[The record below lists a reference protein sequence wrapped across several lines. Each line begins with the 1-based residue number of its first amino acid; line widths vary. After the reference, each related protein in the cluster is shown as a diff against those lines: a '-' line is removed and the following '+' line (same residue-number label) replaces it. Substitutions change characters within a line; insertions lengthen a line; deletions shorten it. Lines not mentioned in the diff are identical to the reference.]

1 MKNPQADTSRGKK
14 GMPQKNTINTK
25 VLVEVASKGR
35 GLIIMATFSTLLFFC
50 KWQKEETRD

>member
-50 KWQKEETRD
+50 KWQKE